1 MIYDLLHLNHTTKI
15 ADEINRTQ
23 DYCILWVLN
32 VSFHPETVQSMEYT
46 VFLVQSLVSRRRY

>member
-46 VFLVQSLVSRRRY
+46 VWRKSP